1 MQPIKNYNIFWSLFF
16 MIFVFFGNFLI
27 LDLFTGVVV
36 STFNKE
42 KEILGK
48 NFLLTD
54 NQKKW
59 LEQKKVCMKIT
70 PKILIPKVYS
80 PFRQRIR
87 DMVNSKVF
95 EIVVLVCIFLNTTT
109 LAINW
114 YDQTKYVDDILDYIN
129 YGFAL
134 FFAFEAILKL
144 IAFGAKTYLR
154 DSGNIFDLV
163 IVITSIISSAI
174 SLSMQ
179 LDFGASTTFIRAL
192 RISRVLKFVQKA
204 KQIRVIIDTFTYTLP
219 ALTNIGGL
227 LLLFLYI
234 FAITGVF
241 LFSDVK
247 LQGYLEVHANF

>member
-1 MQPIKNYNIFWSLFF
+1 MV
-16 MIFVFFGNFLI
+16 FVFFGNFLI

-59 LEQKKVCMKIT
+59 LEQKKVCMKIK
-70 PKILIPKVYS
+70 PKILIEKLYS
-80 PFRQRIR
+80 PFRQRVR
-87 DMVNSKVF
+87 DLVNSKYF
-95 EIVVLVCIFLNTTT
+95 EIVVLICIFLNTIT

-114 YDQTKYVDDILDYIN
+114 YDQSKYVDDLLDYII
-129 YGFAL
+129 YGFAI
-134 FFAFEAILKL
+134 FFAFEAIFKL
-144 IAFGAKTYLR
+144 IAFGARTYFR
-154 DSGNIFDLV
+154 DQGNIFDLV
-163 IVITSIISSAI
+163 IVVTSIISSII
-174 SLSMQ
+174 SLTME
-179 LDFGASTTFIRAL
+179 LDFGASATFIRAL
-192 RISRVLKFVQKA
+192 RISRVLKFVQRA

-241 LFSDVK
+241 LFADVK
-247 LQGYLEVHANF
+247 LQGYLDVHANF

>member
-1 MQPIKNYNIFWSLFF
+1 MV
-16 MIFVFFGNFLI
+16 FVFFGNFLI
-27 LDLFTGVVV
+27 LDLFTGVVL

-59 LEQKKVCMKIT
+59 LEQKKVCMKIK
-70 PKILIPKVYS
+70 PKILIEKVYS
-80 PFRQRIR
+80 PFRQRVR
-87 DMVNSKVF
+87 DLVNSKYF
-95 EIVVLVCIFLNTTT
+95 EIVVLICIFLNTIT

-114 YDQTKYVDDILDYIN
+114 YDQSKYVDDLLDYIT
-129 YGFAL
+129 YGFAIL
-134 FFAFEAILKL
+134 FAFEAIFKL
-144 IAFGAKTYLR
+144 IAFGARTYFR
-154 DSGNIFDLV
+154 DQGNIFDLV
-163 IVITSIISSAI
+163 IVVTSIISSII
-174 SLSMQ
+174 SLTME

-192 RISRVLKFVQKA
+192 RISRVLKFVQRA

-241 LFSDVK
+241 LFADVK
-247 LQGYLEVHANF
+247 LQGYLDVHANF

>member
-1 MQPIKNYNIFWSLFF
+1 MV
-16 MIFVFFGNFLI
+16 FVFFGNFLI
-27 LDLFTGVVV
+27 LDLFTGVVL

-59 LEQKKVCMKIT
+59 LEQKKVCMKIK
-70 PKILIPKVYS
+70 PKILIEKVYS
-80 PFRQRIR
+80 PFRQRVR
-87 DMVNSKVF
+87 DLVNSKYF
-95 EIVVLVCIFLNTTT
+95 EIVVLICIFLNTIT

-114 YDQTKYVDDILDYIN
+114 YDQSKYVDDLLDYIT
-129 YGFAL
+129 YGFAI
-134 FFAFEAILKL
+134 FFAFEAIFKL
-144 IAFGAKTYLR
+144 IAFGARTYFR
-154 DSGNIFDLV
+154 DQGNIFDLV
-163 IVITSIISSAI
+163 IVVTSIISSII
-174 SLSMQ
+174 SLTME

-192 RISRVLKFVQKA
+192 RISRVLKFVQRA

-241 LFSDVK
+241 LFADVK
-247 LQGYLEVHANF
+247 LQGYLDVHANF

>member
-1 MQPIKNYNIFWSLFF
+1 MV
-16 MIFVFFGNFLI
+16 FVFFGNFLI

-59 LEQKKVCMKIT
+59 LEQKKVCMKIK
-70 PKILIPKVYS
+70 PKILIEKVYS
-80 PFRQRIR
+80 PFRQRVR
-87 DMVNSKVF
+87 DLVNSKYF
-95 EIVVLVCIFLNTTT
+95 EIVVLICIFLNTIT

-114 YDQTKYVDDILDYIN
+114 YDQSKYVDDLLDYIN
-129 YGFAL
+129 YGFAI
-134 FFAFEAILKL
+134 FFAFEAIFKL
-144 IAFGAKTYLR
+144 IAFGARTYFR
-154 DSGNIFDLV
+154 DQGNIFDLV
-163 IVITSIISSAI
+163 IVVTSIISSII
-174 SLSMQ
+174 SLTME

-192 RISRVLKFVQKA
+192 RISRVLKFVQRA

-241 LFSDVK
+241 LFADVK
-247 LQGYLEVHANF
+247 LQGYLDVHANF